1 MKKPGTRGGW
11 PNILKIG
18 INLAFLEEKMG
29 AELNEMA
36 IHHSIS
42 SITNTIWY
50 IDVGKYQ
57 SWRKL
62 LRLSSVRQ
70 NYFFGHILTI

>member
-1 MKKPGTRGGW
+1 
-11 PNILKIG
+11 
-18 INLAFLEEKMG
+18 MG
-29 AELNEMA
+29 AELHEMA
-36 IHHSIS
+36 FHHFIS

-62 LRLSSVRQ
+62 LRLRSVRQ
-70 NYFFGHILTI
+70 NYFFGHIFTI